1 MEAHF
6 DFRVVFEPED
16 YLYLYRDALT
26 KDRTWKE
33 LEFLVE
39 KLELK
44 SPIKIL
50 DLACGYGRH
59 SLAKLGHQ
67 ITGVDVTQGFLDIA
81 KRDAREKVTVEY
93 IKKREISFKE
103 EFDRALFGSFG
114 YFDDEE
120 NLRVLKNVSD
130 ALKKGGIF
138 CFEISNRNFFLKNL
152 LPYTVVE
159 KGSDLMID
167 RNYFDSLTGRFY
179 NMRIVIRDGVRKDKP
194 FFVRLYNFNEIKDLL
209 DRAGLKVHS
218 VYRDWKAVP
227 FTHDSKV
234 MIIIAKREV

>member
-26 KDRTWKE
+26 KDRTGKE

-67 ITGVDVTQGFLDIA
+67 ITGVDVTQGFLDIDQ
-81 KRDAREKVTVEY
+81 KRC
-93 IKKREISFKE
+93 KRE
-103 EFDRALFGSFG
+103 G
-114 YFDDEE
+114 
-120 NLRVLKNVSD
+120 
-130 ALKKGGIF
+130 
-138 CFEISNRNFFLKNL
+138 NR
-152 LPYTVVE
+152 
-159 KGSDLMID
+159 
-167 RNYFDSLTGRFY
+167 
-179 NMRIVIRDGVRKDKP
+179 
-194 FFVRLYNFNEIKDLL
+194 
-209 DRAGLKVHS
+209 
-218 VYRDWKAVP
+218 
-227 FTHDSKV
+227 
-234 MIIIAKREV
+234 